1 MASRLAGWALKA
13 TPRGARFASS
23 SAAPVR
29 AFPIFGRSR
38 GVVECNDLYIHH
50 VVTDTSKSPLQQK
63 ALAEHARAERAAEAA
78 AKFLDAP
85 CETPILLEGMHA
97 LRSTHPHLPR
107 GGGVATAMAADK
119 PFAAP

>member
-1 MASRLAGWALKA
+1 MPEVEKKPKVKRDRTAKKA
-13 TPRGARFASS
+13 DKKEAPKDD
-23 SAAPVR
+23 AAP
-29 AFPIFGRSR
+29 A
-38 GVVECNDLYIHH
+38 
-50 VVTDTSKSPLQQK
+50 
-63 ALAEHARAERAAEAA
+63 AEAPKEAAPPAGAERAAEAA

>member
-1 MASRLAGWALKA
+1 LDMASRLAGWALKA
-13 TPRGARFASS
+13 TTRGARFASS

-38 GVVECNDLYIHH
+38 GVVESNDLYIHH
-50 VVTDTSKSPLQQK
+50 VVTDTSMSLLQQK
-63 ALAEHARAERAAEAA
+63 VLAEHARAERAAEAA

-107 GGGVATAMAADK
+107 GGGVATAMAADS
-119 PFAAP
+119 